1 MNQDIVPADKS
12 LRKKFII
19 FFVLFTIAVLL
30 IVPYFNDYIEQIKQI
45 SKENPE
51 LAFKKSM
58 FMLKLTLGIV
68 SFLLLMTGVYFIIL
82 ARRTFKS
89 GQYPPPGMRMIRETK
104 LRTGT
109 QAKKAALSLIVL
121 SCILIILA
129 FFFLYFPW
137 AFEKTIGQK
146 RHGYMKL
153 KGKVTIITGAGRG
166 PEKAS
171 AITLSGAVIG
181 ANQGDNSLM
190 RS

>member
-1 MNQDIVPADKS
+1 V
-12 LRKKFII
+12 
-19 FFVLFTIAVLL
+19 IAVLI
-30 IVPYFNDYIEQIKQI
+30 IVPYFNEYLEQIKQVF
-45 SKENPE
+45 KENPE

-58 FMLKLTLGIV
+58 FALKVSLGLV
-68 SFLLLMTGVYFIIL
+68 SFLLLMAGVYFIIL

-89 GQYPPPGMRMIRETK
+89 GQYPPPGMRVISNTR
-104 LRTGT
+104 LRNGT

-137 AFEKTIGQK
+137 VFEKTIGQK
-146 RHGYMKL
+146 RHGDMKL

-181 ANQGDNSLM
+181 ANQGDSRLM
-190 RS
+190 RSSAPGSPSVSRLIPL